1 MKFTYEESKLLWAAC
16 MKYGNILTEMATKFS
31 HETDIS
37 DLIIDRA
44 CQVFDL
50 AKKITMVGEFESEVK

>member
-1 MKFTYEESKLLWAAC
+1 
-16 MKYGNILTEMATKFS
+16 MKYGNILTEMATRFS

-50 AKKITMVGEFESEVK
+50 ARKITMVGEFESEVK